1 MTCARTFVRLNT
13 QVPPETILVFFDYLC
28 PYAWRGAELVE
39 RVAGPLGLRFD
50 FVHFSLYQANT
61 KDEGWQLWNERH
73 DPQDP
78 AGSWGLLP
86 FLASIAARQQGREA
100 HDRFRLELLRR
111 RHRDHAPFTP
121 ATVMEAAEAAGLHLA
136 SLEREL
142 ANPEA
147 RTTLAREHH
156 QAVHEGVFG
165 TPTFKWP
172 DGPTAY
178 VRLKEL
184 PQGEQEA
191 ADLFTRLQG
200 MLHDHPYLE
209 TVRQPRQE
217 GN

>member
-1 MTCARTFVRLNT
+1 MPA
-13 QVPPETILVFFDYLC
+13 EAILVFFDYLC
-28 PYAWRGAELVE
+28 PYAWRGAELAE
-39 RVAGPLGLRFD
+39 RVAGPLGVKFD
-50 FVHFSLYQANT
+50 WVHFSLYQANSE
-61 KDEGWQLWNERH
+61 DEGWQVWNQAH
-73 DPQDP
+73 DPDDT

-86 FLASIAARQQGREA
+86 FLSSIAARKQGAEA

-111 RHRDHAPFTP
+111 RHRDHAPFVKT
-121 ATVMEAAEAAGLHLA
+121 TVMEAAEAAQLHLA
-136 SLEREL
+136 CLEREL

-147 RTTLAREHH
+147 RTELAREHH
-156 QAVHEGVFG
+156 QAVHAGVFG
-165 TPTFKWP
+165 TPTFQWP

-184 PQGEQEA
+184 PKGDREA

-209 TVRQPRQE
+209 TVRQPRQA